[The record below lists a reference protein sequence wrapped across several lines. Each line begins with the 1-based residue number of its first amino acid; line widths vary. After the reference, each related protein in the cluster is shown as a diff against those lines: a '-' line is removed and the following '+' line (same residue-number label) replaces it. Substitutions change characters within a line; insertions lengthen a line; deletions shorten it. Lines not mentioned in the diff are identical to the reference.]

1 MKGGIDSG
9 LGRWGASEEGIPF
22 GCDSSFSK
30 RVAHVAKN
38 VFLPDVRGRCCQ
50 IFIETS
56 NGAHLH
62 SAFFTSLRVNEKKN
76 GNGNQVTSRTRRG
89 SRSREEEERNVS
101 EEDEFEWED

>member
-62 SAFFTSLRVNEKKN
+62 SAFFHVFKGE
-76 GNGNQVTSRTRRG
+76 
-89 SRSREEEERNVS
+89 REEEWKWKPSNEP
-101 EEDEFEWED
+101 DETWQSKPRGGGKKRVRRR